1 VEGAQKSFS
10 AKSFQAEKIAAKKIS
25 LSLKEFPANKPVK
38 KSSPGIPSKK

>member
-1 VEGAQKSFS
+1 VEGAQKTFLGQIC
-10 AKSFQAEKIAAKKIS
+10 QAEKIAAKKIQ